1 MATRLWIPITTL
13 LTATLALAATPM
25 AAEPAPFMQVAEN
38 SAGDAM
44 ENTGRNVRDQA
55 GTTLTPEDQMESEA
69 DVNITA
75 NIRKAVV
82 DDKALSVNARNAK
95 IITHNG
101 VVTLRGPVESQT
113 ESMRLQ
119 ALATDTQGVVRVQ
132 NQLDIK
138 AP

>member
-25 AAEPAPFMQVAEN
+25 AAQLAPLMQVAEN
-38 SAGDAM
+38 SAGNAM

-82 DDKALSVNARNAK
+82 DDKALSVNAQNAK

>member
-13 LTATLALAATPM
+13 LTATLALSATTLAAGLASPM
-25 AAEPAPFMQVAEN
+25 QWAEN
-38 SAGDAM
+38 TAGDAM

-55 GTTLTPEDQMESEA
+55 GTTLTPEDQRESEA

-75 NIRKAVV
+75 SIRKAVV
-82 DDKALSVNARNAK
+82 DDKALSVNAQNAK

-119 ALATDTQGVVRVQ
+119 ALAKATEGVVRVQ

>member
-25 AAEPAPFMQVAEN
+25 AVELAPLIQVAEN
-38 SAGDAM
+38 SAGNAM

-75 NIRKAVV
+75 SIRKAVV

>member
-25 AAEPAPFMQVAEN
+25 AAELAPLMQVAEN
-38 SAGDAM
+38 SAGNAM

-75 NIRKAVV
+75 SIRKAVV